1 MLNSEQMLP
10 ARVRRMRQMQEL
22 LEVED
27 IILTELEGMISEMYQ
42 RAEYL
47 HEELVNE
54 AWLEDRIQSITGG
67 TVEVTARKDSL
78 LVEVVINK
86 GDLSG
91 AESNPV
97 TEFLNKWLPAHLA
110 YEITYE
116 KLLGAV
122 NRHRVI
128 WQDDEIL
135 MLRQVVI

>member
-91 AESNPV
+91 AESKPV
-97 TEFLNKWLPAHLA
+97 TEFWNK
-110 YEITYE
+110 
-116 KLLGAV
+116 
-122 NRHRVI
+122 
-128 WQDDEIL
+128 
-135 MLRQVVI
+135 